1 MHDLRLALRALSRA
15 PGFTAAAVLSLAIGI
30 GANTALYSVVDALL
44 LRPLPY
50 ADAERLVI
58 LWNRSPGLNITED
71 WFSTAQYFD
80 IRTRHTGFDDVAIA
94 IGANANLAGDGEPL
108 RVGVIRASANLLTML
123 GARPAAGRLFE
134 PSNDVPGGGAVAVLS
149 YGLFARRYGGDR
161 SIVGKTI
168 RLDGRAYEVIGVLP
182 EGFGLPH
189 EVLPTLGVVADADVL
204 LPLPLAAAAA
214 NVRTSEDYNIVG
226 KLRPGVTVAAA
237 QREMDGITANLR
249 SEHPD
254 VYPPA
259 GGLTFGIVPLLEQV
273 VGDVRRPL
281 LILTGAVAFVLL
293 IACAN
298 VASLLLSRGVAARRE
313 IAVRT
318 ALGANRARIVRQPL
332 TESVILAGAGALIG
346 LALAW
351 IGIRA
356 LHAFQPPNVPRLAG
370 IGLNGTVLTVTA
382 VVTMLSALIFGVA
395 PALGAVRIDVQR
407 HLKPGD
413 RGSAG
418 TGTVWTSS
426 YSARRVLVAAELALA
441 VVLLIG
447 AGLLVRSFARLHQ
460 VPTGFRTANVLTF
473 ELAMTGSRYPD
484 ADSVR
489 RTYQELWDRLAT
501 LPGVTAVGGITA
513 LPLSDR
519 AAWGPMTV
527 EGKVLAAGQSFVN
540 ADMRTA
546 GGQYFETMGIELIE
560 GRLFDDT
567 DRAAPAGS
575 AQPTAR
581 VVIVDDRMARELW
594 PGESAVGKRLHYGD
608 AASTSPWETV
618 VGVVRQVKHYG
629 LDADARIALYRPQSQ
644 SGVRTL
650 FTTIQ
655 TTADPRVLVRAV
667 NNTIR
672 KIDPDLPMTEV
683 ATMAERLERSMA
695 RRTFAMWLLSL
706 LAGVAVLLAAI
717 GIYGVMSYMVAQG
730 RRDLGIRIALGAT
743 PRAIVSLVLRHG
755 LTVAAA
761 GVVIGLGIAAG
772 LTRLMSGLLFETGP
786 TDIVTFCVTAAVLA
800 GIAMTAMVI
809 PAARAARV
817 DPIHALR
824 SE

>member
-1 MHDLRLALRALSRA
+1 MHDVRLALRALRRA
-15 PGFTAAAVLSLAIGI
+15 PGFAAAAMLSLAIGI

-80 IRTRHTGFDDVAIA
+80 IRTRHTGFEDVALA
-94 IGANANLAGDGEPL
+94 IGANANLAGDWDPQ
-108 RVGVIRASANLLTML
+108 RVGVIRASSNLLTML
-123 GARPAAGRLFE
+123 GAEPLAGRLFE
-134 PSNDVPGGGAVAVLS
+134 PANDVPGGGQVAVLS
-149 YGLFARRYGGDR
+149 YGLFARRYGADR

-168 RLDGRAYEVIGVLP
+168 RLDGRSYEVIGVLP
-182 EGFGLPH
+182 EGFSLPH

-214 NVRTSEDYNIVG
+214 NVRTAEDYNIVG
-226 KLRPGVTVAAA
+226 KLKRGVTVAAA
-237 QREMDGITANLR
+237 QTEMDGITARLR

-254 VYPPA
+254 VYPPG

-281 LILTGAVAFVLL
+281 LVLTGAVAFVLL

-298 VASLLLSRGVAARRE
+298 VASLLLSRAVVARRE
-313 IAVRT
+313 WAVRA
-318 ALGANRARIVRQPL
+318 ALGASRARIIRQQL
-332 TESVILAGAGALIG
+332 TESLLLAGAGSLLG
-346 LALAW
+346 VGLAW

-356 LHAFQPPNVPRLAG
+356 LHALQPPNVPRLGG
-370 IGLNGTVLTVTA
+370 ISLNATVLAVTA
-382 VVTMLSALIFGVA
+382 GLTMLSVLIFGVA

-418 TGTVWTSS
+418 TGSMWASS
-426 YSARRVLVAAELALA
+426 YGVRRVLVAAELALA

-447 AGLLVRSFARLHQ
+447 AGLLVRSFAQLQQ
-460 VPTGFRTANVLTF
+460 VPTGFRTDHVLSF
-473 ELAMTGSRYPD
+473 ELALTGSRYPD

-489 RTYQELWDRLAT
+489 RAYRELWDRIEA
-501 LPGVTAVGGITA
+501 LPGVEAVGGITA

-519 AAWGPMTV
+519 AAWGPITV
-527 EGKVLAAGQSFVN
+527 EGKILPAGQSFIN

-546 GGQYFETMGIELIE
+546 GGRYFETMGIELVE
-560 GRLFDDT
+560 GRLFTDA
-567 DRAAPAGS
+567 DRAALPGS
-575 AQPTAR
+575 PQPTAR
-581 VVIVDDRMARELW
+581 VAIVDDRMARDLW
-594 PGESAVGKRLHYGD
+594 PGESAVGKRFHYGD

-629 LDADARIALYRPQSQ
+629 LDAEARIALYRPQSQ
-644 SGVRTL
+644 SGTRTL
-650 FTTIQ
+650 FTTIRTQ
-655 TTADPRVLVRAV
+655 GDPRALVRAV
-667 NNTIR
+667 NDAIR
-672 KIDPDLPMTEV
+672 AIDPDLPMTEV

-695 RRTFAMWLLSL
+695 RRTFSTWLLSL
-706 LAGVAVLLAAI
+706 LAVVAVVLAAI
-717 GIYGVMSYMVAQG
+717 GVYGVMAYMVAQG

-761 GVVIGLGIAAG
+761 GVVIGLAAAAG
-772 LTRLMSGLLFETGP
+772 LTRLMAGLLFAVGP
-786 TDIVTFCVTAAVLA
+786 TDVVTFAVTAVMLA
-800 GIAMTAMVI
+800 GIAIAAMVI

-817 DPIHALR
+817 DPIQALR